1 MDSFKDAA
9 AAGRDPGSSRGRE
22 QRDGSSPGQCQPGPG
37 ARRPHPAVPKP
48 RKSGMGSQSP
58 PVHPAFGGGEELR
71 SDPSAFPIVFPGS
84 LQPLSG
90 TEAGSGLSA
99 GADHEPGTCLELQ
112 RARNENHPAE
122 GFPALPAA
130 PAAGWQMWDTDT
142 SLRSRRRH
150 EPSRAA
156 ETPQRRFSCFFSC
169 FSASPGP
176 IRARARPDNAN
187 IHGPD
192 KPRLCLLPGMFSPGT
207 LQATK
212 SPSSRCWVF
221 LSSGKKQNEPRVE
234 EWHPVNIFLLL
245 VLNGLE
251 KLLESKAVPAVLVQ
265 VPLQDNIPLVRDAK
279 QGLGISLL
287 LQDRAFRQNRRIL
300 KRCLRVLRKGCC
312 CSSCSSQGCV
322 PALRDAA
329 GSTEMRESGNFPQP
343 GVGSTTGEW
352 DPCDSSLSSS
362 SATGGGTKEPN
373 PLGVW
378 RRRDIF
384 ISWLEN

>member
-1 MDSFKDAA
+1 
-9 AAGRDPGSSRGRE
+9 
-22 QRDGSSPGQCQPGPG
+22 
-37 ARRPHPAVPKP
+37 
-48 RKSGMGSQSP
+48 MG
-58 PVHPAFGGGEELR
+58 HGH
-71 SDPSAFPIVFPGS
+71 I
-84 LQPLSG
+84 
-90 TEAGSGLSA
+90 
-99 GADHEPGTCLELQ
+99 
-112 RARNENHPAE
+112 
-122 GFPALPAA
+122 PALP
-130 PAAGWQMWDTDT
+130 P
-142 SLRSRRRH
+142 RH

-251 KLLESKAVPAVLVQ
+251 KLLESKPVPAVLVQ

-287 LQDRAFRQNRRIL
+287 LRDRAFRQNRGIL
-300 KRCLRVLRKGCC
+300 KCCLRVLRKGCC
-312 CSSCSSQGCV
+312 CSSCSSRGCV

-362 SATGGGTKEPN
+362 SATGGGRKEPN